1 MIYVNVPDSISDNS
15 KRVPGRDYVSYQ
27 NVLFDGEK
35 LKTNET
41 NTNQDDIRTLVQW

>member
-1 MIYVNVPDSISDNS
+1 MIYVNVPDSVSDNS
-15 KRVPGRDYVSYQ
+15 KRVLDRDYVSYQ
-27 NVLFDGEK
+27 NVLFDGEN